1 MIGLQIQGPT
11 EAMSGIAGIEYL
23 GEMRRN
29 KYRTCIKLGMKIINS
44 IFTLVGIAMITYS
57 LWMLKKWYGSHQN
70 LTSLHGAP
78 PRPWFIYTF
87 LSMGMILC
95 FVTFIGHIAIETIN
109 RNYLAIYIFSLLL
122 LLILQ
127 GGAIARVLLDT
138 KWEDDIPDDPTGRFK
153 QLKEFIKN
161 NLSICKCVGLIALV
175 VQAATVFLAFILR
188 ILGPDPRRYCDS
200 DYEYRHFRHDLQ
212 QSFLIQPTPLS
223 NANPE
228 SRNNVANTR
237 TQENGVEEANF
248 PCNQVNRIRLSNT
261 SGISVGGNRRCV
273 IM

>member
-1 MIGLQIQGPT
+1 M
-11 EAMSGIAGIEYL
+11 AGVVGMEYIE
-23 GEMRRN
+23 EMRRN
-29 KYRTCIKLGMKIINS
+29 QCRTCIKLGMKIINS
-44 IFTLVGIAMITYS
+44 IFTLVGIAMISYS
-57 LWMLKKWYGSHQN
+57 LWMLKQWQGSDQN
-70 LTSLHGAP
+70 LTLLHGDL

-95 FVTFIGHIAIETIN
+95 LITFVGHIAIESTN

-127 GGAIARVLLDT
+127 GGFIAHVLLD
-138 KWEDDIPDDPTGRFK
+138 KSWEDDIPKDPTGRFK

-161 NLSICKCVGLIALV
+161 NLFICKCVGLIALV
-175 VQAATVFLAFILR
+175 VQAVTVFLAFILR
-188 ILGPDPRRYCDS
+188 ILGPDPRRYRDS

-212 QSFLIQPTPLS
+212 QSFLIQPSPLS
-223 NANPE
+223 NANPD
-228 SRNNVANTR
+228 SQLSWNNVGNMR
-237 TQENGVEEANF
+237 TQENGVEEVNF

-261 SGISVGGNRRCV
+261 NSASTVGYRGCV

>member
-1 MIGLQIQGPT
+1 MI
-11 EAMSGIAGIEYL
+11 S
-23 GEMRRN
+23 
-29 KYRTCIKLGMKIINS
+29 
-44 IFTLVGIAMITYS
+44 YS
-57 LWMLKKWYGSHQN
+57 LWMLKRWYDTEQN
-70 LTSLHGAP
+70 PMVLHGAP

-95 FVTFIGHIAIETIN
+95 FVTFVGHIAIESTN
-109 RNYLAIYIFSLLL
+109 RKYLAIYIFSLLL

-127 GGAIARVLLDT
+127 GGAIAHVLLDK
-138 KWEDDIPDDPTGRFK
+138 KWEDDIPKDPTGRFK
-153 QLKEFIKN
+153 QLKEFIKQ

-188 ILGPDPRRYCDS
+188 ILGPDPRRYRDS

-228 SRNNVANTR
+228 SQLSWNNVANMR
-237 TQENGVEEANF
+237 AQENGVEEANF
-248 PCNQVNRIRLSNT
+248 PCNQVNRTRLPNMN
-261 SGISVGGNRRCV
+261 GISTGSNRGCV
-273 IM
+273 VM

>member
-1 MIGLQIQGPT
+1 
-11 EAMSGIAGIEYL
+11 MSGISGHRYI
-23 GEMRRN
+23 GEMRSN
-29 KYRTCIKLGMKIINS
+29 QYRTCIIWGLKIINS
-44 IFTLVGIAMITYS
+44 IFILVGIAMISYS
-57 LWMLKKWYGSHQN
+57 LWMLKQWYVTEQIQMV
-70 LTSLHGAP
+70 LHGAP
-78 PRPWFIYTF
+78 ARPWFIYTF